1 MRRWPGGGGPADGEE
16 AGMRLTEQM
25 RRVVT
30 EQSLG
35 FVATVR
41 PDGTP
46 ALSPKGT
53 TRVYDDG
60 RLVFLHLH
68 SPGTVANLAVNPAVE
83 VNVVDPILRKG
94 WRFAGRGTVHT
105 AGPVYEE
112 VLAWY
117 DRPATAAPAHAVGG
131 IDVDRAE
138 GLVSPAYDDGT
149 PEEVIAER
157 WRRHHLAM

>member
-1 MRRWPGGGGPADGEE
+1 
-16 AGMRLTEQM
+16 MRLTEQM

-53 TRVYDDG
+53 TRVWDDE
-60 RLVFLHLH
+60 RPVFLPHN
-68 SPGTVANLAVNPAVE
+68 SPGTVANLTGNPAVE
-83 VNVVDPILRKG
+83 VNVVDPILRRG

-105 AGPVYEE
+105 AGPLFEQIV
-112 VLAWY
+112 AWH
-117 DRPATAAPAHAVGG
+117 DR
-131 IDVDRAE
+131 
-138 GLVSPAYDDGT
+138 S
-149 PEEVIAER
+149 
-157 WRRHHLAM
+157 

>member
-1 MRRWPGGGGPADGEE
+1 
-16 AGMRLTEQM
+16 MRLTEQM
-25 RRVVT
+25 RRVVE

-46 ALSPKGT
+46 SLSPKGT
-53 TRVYDDG
+53 TRVRGDQ
-60 RLVFLHLH
+60 LVFLHLC

-105 AGPVYEE
+105 SGPVFEQI
-112 VLAWY
+112 VAWH
-117 DRPATAAPAHAVGG
+117 DR
-131 IDVDRAE
+131 
-138 GLVSPAYDDGT
+138 S
-149 PEEVIAER
+149 
-157 WRRHHLAM
+157 

>member
-1 MRRWPGGGGPADGEE
+1 MHLGKARRRV
-16 AGMRLTEQM
+16 MRLTDEM

-46 ALSPKGT
+46 ALSPKGS
-53 TRVYDDG
+53 TRVWGDG
-60 RLVFLHLH
+60 QLVFLHVH
-68 SPGTVANLAVNPAVE
+68 SAGTVANLAVNPAIE
-83 VNVVDPILRKG
+83 VNVVDPIRRKG
-94 WRFAGRGTVHT
+94 WRFSGRGTVHSS
-105 AGPVYEE
+105 GPIFDE

-117 DRPATAAPAHAVGG
+117 DRPATAPPAHAVVV

-138 GLVSPAYDDGT
+138 ALVSPAYDDGT
-149 PEEVIAER
+149 TEEEVAQR
-157 WRRHHLAM
+157 WRRHHLDLD